1 MERALRTLSHFAFGV
16 VATLALLFTGEIMV
30 GVFGAVGE
38 PYVSFSLNHE
48 GFVNPVGLE
57 VWGADRAGLK
67 GWDRLVAVDGDLVFG
82 GHDARQKA
90 FQGGV
95 PRVVTYQVEGLDGSR
110 RFVAMPTRVFSPSDL
125 VRSHASQA
133 LLGLAFVVIA
143 LLLYFLRPGTIEAW
157 AFFGFF
163 ATVGA
168 CLSAVVNET
177 MLWRFPTT
185 YGYLAPYMSLFGLIL
200 VGALSRAFTWKK
212 EGDAAGA
219 VLKRAMWLVAVI
231 ALTVSTGIAIAHF
244 VNSGD
249 IHRII
254 IVERV
259 LYTWLAVGLV
269 TGLTALFIAY
279 RRGRSPRRRA
289 RIRQILW
296 AIPVGAGI
304 PTINL
309 FVGSVF
315 DASTISFL
323 WNGFVILLP
332 ISTADAIVRHDLLHL
347 NITARRIVGGIF
359 VAAVMGMG
367 LGFALWSMA
376 NVVGVTDA
384 SATVALAALLFAI
397 AAPVTHR
404 VQRYVE
410 SLLRSRRYDAGR
422 LLAHFTARSSTALHL
437 ADVIAVLQATL
448 KDAVEP
454 SRFELYQHDG
464 RDDVLIP
471 LVGGQAAI
479 PVDGVLRDV
488 LARSDSTVFDED
500 QPAPTTLRDAAVCLR
515 LAVANAPVGL
525 LVLGPRE
532 DELAYEGGDIAFV
545 ESLAGPLAAALVNT
559 RAYEDVQRL
568 NLALEQ
574 RVHERTRELE
584 GKNQEL
590 ALLNQRKDELVATVS
605 HDFRSPLAIIRQ
617 NVQTI
622 LRDLT
627 AMDEDDLRAFLEG
640 VARQEARLTSM
651 CTNLLDLARLKQ
663 GAQRSVAV
671 DMAEIGRSLV
681 DERRQ
686 RAGELGVTLSFERVP
701 GAPHVVAGDPSRL
714 EQVLQNLIDN
724 ALKFT
729 PKGGRVAVRLVG
741 ARVDD
746 GPALRIEVEDTGC
759 GVAAADLPRLFEPF
773 FQVPRQTHV
782 GQGSGL
788 GLAIVKAVVFAHGG
802 TIDASSE
809 EGRGTIFVIHLPIA
823 PESRVSDPLPDTSSS
838 ETAPQGLSDDD
849 GSTMTSRDAAERS
862 PEEEAREPIVTRDR

>member
-1 MERALRTLSHFAFGV
+1 MSRLVRAFGHLAFGA
-16 VATLALLFTGEIMV
+16 VAMLAVLFTGEIMV
-30 GVFGAVGE
+30 GVFRSVGE
-38 PYVSFSLNHE
+38 PFVSFSLNHE

-57 VWGADRAGLK
+57 VWGADRAGLR
-67 GWDRLVAVDGDLVFG
+67 GWDRMVAVDGDLVFG
-82 GHDARQKA
+82 GHDVRQKA
-90 FQGGV
+90 FEGGV
-95 PRVVTYQVEGLDGSR
+95 PRDVVYQVEGLDGSR
-110 RFVAMPTRVFSPSDL
+110 RFVVIPTRVFSPSDL

-143 LLLYFLRPGTIEAW
+143 VLLYFLRPGTLEAW

-177 MLWRFPTT
+177 MLWRFPTM
-185 YGYLAPYMSLFGLIL
+185 YGYLAPFMNLFGLML

-219 VLKRAMWLVAVI
+219 VLRRAMWII
-231 ALTVSTGIAIAHF
+231 ALIAFTVSSSIAFAHF
-244 VNSGD
+244 LNSGQ
-249 IHRII
+249 IHNII

-259 LYTWLAVGLV
+259 LYSWLGVGLMV
-269 TGLTALFIAY
+269 GLSALFIAY
-279 RRGRSPRRRA
+279 RRGKSPRRRA
-289 RIRQILW
+289 RLRQILW

-367 LGFALWSMA
+367 LGFVLWTMA

-384 SATVALAALLFAI
+384 SATVALAALLFAV
-397 AAPVTHR
+397 AAPVNHR

-454 SRFELYQHDG
+454 SRFELYQRDA

-471 LVGGQAAI
+471 LVGGTAPI
-479 PVDGVLRDV
+479 PIDDHLREI
-488 LARSDSTVFDED
+488 LERSDSTVFDED
-500 QPAPTTLRDAAVCLR
+500 QPAPISLRDAAVSLR

-525 LVLGPRE
+525 LVLGPRS

-574 RVHERTRELE
+574 RVLERTRELE
-584 GKNQEL
+584 GKNREL
-590 ALLNQRKDELVATVS
+590 ALMNQRKDELVATVS

-627 AMDEDDLRAFLEG
+627 AMEPEDLRSFLEG
-640 VARQEARLTSM
+640 VARQETRLTSM

-663 GAQRSVAV
+663 GAQKSVPV
-671 DMAEIGRSLV
+671 DMAEIGKSLV
-681 DERRQ
+681 EERRA
-686 RAGELGVTLSFERVP
+686 RAQELGLTLSFERVP
-701 GAPHVVAGDPSRL
+701 GAPHVVAGDVDRL
-714 EQVLQNLIDN
+714 QQVLQNLIDN
-724 ALKFT
+724 AIKFT
-729 PKGGRVAVRLVG
+729 PSGGRVSVRLLG
-741 ARVDD
+741 ERTSE

-759 GVAAADLPRLFEPF
+759 GVAESDLLRLFEPF

-788 GLAIVKAVVFAHGG
+788 GLAIVKAVVEAHGG
-802 TIDASSE
+802 TIEASSE
-809 EGRGTIFVIHLPIA
+809 EGRGTIFIIRLPIA
-823 PESRVSDPLPDTSSS
+823 RERPPTLLSSGD
-838 ETAPQGLSDDD
+838 E
-849 GSTMTSRDAAERS
+849 STMTERDDARLT
-862 PEEEAREPIVTRDR
+862 EETAHDPIANRD